1 MKRYQRS
8 FVWASLLVVFSFV
21 YLVFKFPSI
30 QEQKVEILSKFADR
44 LAGWMPNILIVII
57 IFIFTNL
64 TINISTHFITKYF
77 EKKGKKE
84 QDLFLVLIVYK
95 YIVWFLAVMVSLSTL
110 FKNFGSLLTS
120 IGLIGFGITFALQK
134 PILNFVG
141 WLSIIANGPYKMGDR
156 IMINSMK
163 GDVFNIKV
171 MYTYLREV
179 NNDDEITGRVVTIPN
194 EFVLSYGTTN
204 FTRGS
209 PYVWEEVSYSITY
222 ESNWKKAIKII
233 EESADELLGEE
244 MKKLAQEWSKV
255 QRRFEV
261 GTSVFDK
268 PILRLSLADS
278 WINIKVR
285 YLIDVRKK
293 KGVNTKLNSIVLGK
307 FEKTKD
313 IKLAYPH
320 MHVILDK

>member
-8 FVWASLLVVFSFV
+8 FVWASLLVVFSFI
-21 YLVFKFPSI
+21 YLAFKFPSI

-44 LAGWMPNILIVII
+44 LAAWMPNILIVVI

-64 TINISTHFITKYF
+64 TINISVHFITKYF
-77 EKKGKKE
+77 EKRGKKE
-84 QDLFLVLIVYK
+84 QDLFLILIVYK
-95 YIVWFLAVMVSLSTL
+95 YVVWFLAVMISLSVL
-110 FKNFGSLLTS
+110 FKNFASLLTS

-141 WLSIIANGPYKMGDR
+141 WLSIIANGPYKIGDR
-156 IMINSMK
+156 IMINGLK

-179 NNDDEITGRVVTIPN
+179 NNNEDITGKVVTIPN
-194 EFVLSYGTTN
+194 EFVLSHGTTN

-209 PYVWEEVSYSITY
+209 PYIWEEVSYSITY

-233 EESADELLGEE
+233 EESANELLGEE
-244 MKKLAQEWSKV
+244 MKKLAEEWSKV
-255 QRRFEV
+255 HRRFDT

-268 PILRLSLADS
+268 PNIRLSLEDS
-278 WINIKVR
+278 WIKIKVR
-285 YLIDVRKK
+285 YLIDVHRK
-293 KGVNTKLNSIVLGK
+293 KGVNTKLNSIVMDK
-307 FEKTKD
+307 FGKTKD